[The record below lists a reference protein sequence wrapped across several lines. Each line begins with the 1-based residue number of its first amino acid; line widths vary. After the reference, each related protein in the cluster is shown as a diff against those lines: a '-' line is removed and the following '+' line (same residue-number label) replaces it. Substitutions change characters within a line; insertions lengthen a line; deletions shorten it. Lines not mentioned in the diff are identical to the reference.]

1 MVTHVLL
8 RAASRV
14 GLDLQL
20 ELAAGGD
27 LALQL
32 ELVALLPFGGV
43 VLPFGDLP
51 AVPRGEERTGERGPQ
66 PRDDAQPHVLQV
78 VAQHEHGGGHHGERD
93 GCGE

>member
-1 MVTHVLL
+1 VVARL
-8 RAASRV
+8 RLRLAPRV

-32 ELVALLPFGGV
+32 ELVALLPFGGL

-51 AVPRGEERTGERGPQ
+51 AVPRGDERAGERGPQ
-66 PRDDAQPHVLQV
+66 AGDDAQPHVLEV
-78 VAQHEHGGGHHGERD
+78 VAQHEHGGGHDGEHN
-93 GCGE
+93 GCDE